1 MGGSSPAKLE
11 ADNALT
17 ASPPTEPN
25 IFSINWKEFV
35 SSQPL
40 VSGGYERYEPE
51 NANYPG
57 FDVCLSEGM
66 AIRVRVRVSQYAL
79 PQTAHCDRHH

>member
-1 MGGSSPAKLE
+1 MGGSSPAKSE

-17 ASPPTEPN
+17 ALPQTVLN
-25 IFSINWKEFV
+25 IFSINWKKFV

-51 NANYPG
+51 NANYPR
-57 FDVCLSEGM
+57 FDVCLSKGM
-66 AIRVRVRVSQYAL
+66 AIRVRE
-79 PQTAHCDRHH
+79 